1 MRVIA
6 LVDGEHHPSV
16 VRDALIRLGADHE
29 IVSVLFVG
37 GEEKVPAEV
46 LAEAPERYGYDLVVG
61 RELPDVEADAV
72 FDLSGAPVMD
82 THARRAIALAALDRG
97 LEYIAPGARVR
108 PPPAERVET
117 SVPILAVTGTG
128 KRTGKTALGGHLAAL
143 LRARDAAPV
152 VVSMGRGGPREPQLA
167 GSGERLTVER
177 LLEIARAGAHAASD
191 YLEDA
196 TLTGVPAV
204 GTRRCAEGPAGEV
217 YDSNVADG
225 VRLALTLDPDV
236 IVLEGSGASLPPVA
250 ADRTVCITR
259 GESEAFA
266 GLGPLRLMRADLV
279 VLLGVRPPELS
290 EWSRAPVVSCRLEPE
305 PAEPIESG
313 RRVAVFTT
321 AGPESSY
328 AIRGALARFGFEVVL
343 LSTNLARRAALEGD
357 LDMAVRERSDVFLTE
372 LKAAAIDTVAER
384 AEREGLRTVL
394 MRNEVVPMPG
404 ELDLDDELW
413 RLYEDVVAGVGR

>member
-1 MRVIA
+1 
-6 LVDGEHHPSV
+6 
-16 VRDALIRLGADHE
+16 
-29 IVSVLFVG
+29 
-37 GEEKVPAEV
+37 
-46 LAEAPERYGYDLVVG
+46 
-61 RELPDVEADAV
+61 
-72 FDLSGAPVMD
+72 
-82 THARRAIALAALDRG
+82 
-97 LEYIAPGARVR
+97 
-108 PPPAERVET
+108 
-117 SVPILAVTGTG
+117 
-128 KRTGKTALGGHLAAL
+128 
-143 LRARDAAPV
+143 
-152 VVSMGRGGPREPQLA
+152 
-167 GSGERLTVER
+167 
-177 LLEIARAGAHAASD
+177 
-191 YLEDA
+191 
-196 TLTGVPAV
+196 
-204 GTRRCAEGPAGEV
+204 
-217 YDSNVADG
+217 
-225 VRLALTLDPDV
+225 V